1 MQLGRGETK
10 TSYERRHEC
19 SNVVQKIHDYIYSSG
34 RRSTTS
40 TRMPEESAIN
50 TQQTF
55 YQVYQHFS
63 TTDPIDSEIT
73 QFKMV
78 AIKSI
83 IVTSALTMGTMFSQG
98 VSAVRGDACGP
109 YACGSATWSWVANG

>member
-1 MQLGRGETK
+1 ML
-10 TSYERRHEC
+10 H
-19 SNVVQKIHDYIYSSG
+19 
-34 RRSTTS
+34 
-40 TRMPEESAIN
+40 ESAIY

-63 TTDPIDSEIT
+63 TTNPTNSKIQYS
-73 QFKMV
+73 KMV
-78 AIKSI
+78 AIQNIMVIS
-83 IVTSALTMGTMFSQG
+83 VLTMGTMFSQG